1 MVRGLKSKYTQNPDI
16 NQIYSFLLGFGKL
29 LHRQI
34 NTGYKV
40 YKPCPLVLST
50 PAPPHHNSTLISP
63 HLFLPEATGIT
74 LQNLSVQTLS
84 SQVAD
89 VMLLLDAVVHVW
101 SVQKCPKEEERE

>member
-50 PAPPHHNSTLISP
+50 PALLTTT
-63 HLFLPEATGIT
+63 A
-74 LQNLSVQTLS
+74 LS
-84 SQVAD
+84 SHHTSSY
-89 VMLLLDAVVHVW
+89 L
-101 SVQKCPKEEERE
+101 K